1 MISGTGVLPCIE
13 LAEAA
18 GLSVE
23 NGIAVGPTMLSSVP
37 EVASIGDC
45 ASYVHWQV
53 GRRVRLESVQNAV
66 DQAKTAAAALL
77 GDAEPYHEVPWFWS
91 DQAEAKLQIAGLSDG
106 TETAVLR
113 GDPESGSFS
122 AFLFADGKL
131 RCVESVNKAG
141 DHALGRRL
149 LAVDA
154 GLTPEQA
161 ADPDFDLR
169 ALVKRARS

>member
-1 MISGTGVLPCIE
+1 MC
-13 LAEAA
+13 
-18 GLSVE
+18 
-23 NGIAVGPTMLSSVP
+23 SS
-37 EVASIGDC
+37 D
-45 ASYVHWQV
+45 
-53 GRRVRLESVQNAV
+53 L
-66 DQAKTAAAALL
+66 
-77 GDAEPYHEVPWFWS
+77 
-91 DQAEAKLQIAGLSDG
+91 
-106 TETAVLR
+106 VLR

-161 ADPDFDLR
+161 GDPEFDLR